1 MHNCR
6 LNQHKAT
13 LLKFGEDLKKFHAL
27 NALLPAEQRAEI
39 ERSEAEADYRK
50 RPALTTTST
59 GIAHHVVQGQMN
71 LQQASKKPKSS
82 SEVIDLT

>member
-1 MHNCR
+1 
-6 LNQHKAT
+6 
-13 LLKFGEDLKKFHAL
+13 LKFGEDQKKFHAI

-39 ERSEAEADYRK
+39 ERSEAEADNRK

-59 GIAHHVVQGQMN
+59 GIAQHGVQGQLN